1 MIPIYCTIMINHI
14 ILAVLVTV
22 MIASLPFT
30 SSAFMAAAQTS
41 SNQTSLT
48 NVTQG
53 STEQEPQGLTGV
65 NVTEGPPGLPGEQGA
80 EGPPGPAGT
89 PGPQGEQGE
98 QGAQGPP
105 GPAGTP
111 GPQGEQGEQGA
122 QGPPGPQG
130 EQGEPGQSV
139 NLSSLQLVTTVVEGN
154 LIEIPGPLQFEVV
167 ESTAACSPDTSLVG
181 GGYTITEGLALV
193 LESLPEGNM
202 WSVKAA
208 NPFPITAGTGSG
220 SLQAHALCGSVDIS
234 INHALCGSVDIS
246 INASSLE

>member
-65 NVTEGPPGLPGEQGA
+65 NVTEGPPG
-80 EGPPGPAGT
+80 
-89 PGPQGEQGE
+89 PQGEQGE

-105 GPAGTP
+105 GPQGEQGAQGPPGPQGEQGEQGAQGPP

-139 NLSSLQLVTTVVEGN
+139 NLTSLQLVTTVVEGN

-167 ESTAACSPDTSLVG
+167 ESTAACSPDTTLVE
-181 GGYTITEGLALV
+181 GGYTITEGLGLV
-193 LESLPEGNM
+193 LESLPEGNV

-208 NPFPITAGTGSG
+208 NPFPITGGTGSG
-220 SLQAHALCGSVDIS
+220 SLQAYALCVS
-234 INHALCGSVDIS
+234 IDTG
-246 INASSLE
+246 INASSLK

>member
-65 NVTEGPPGLPGEQGA
+65 NVTEGPPGL
-80 EGPPGPAGT
+80 
-89 PGPQGEQGE
+89 QGEQGE

-220 SLQAHALCGSVDIS
+220 SLQAHALCGSVD
-234 INHALCGSVDIS
+234 VS

>member
-41 SNQTSLT
+41 PNQTSLT

-53 STEQEPQGLTGV
+53 PTEQEPQGLAEV
-65 NVTEGPPGLPGEQGA
+65 NVTEGPPGP
-80 EGPPGPAGT
+80 
-89 PGPQGEQGE
+89 
-98 QGAQGPP
+98 
-105 GPAGTP
+105 P

-130 EQGEPGQSV
+130 EQGEPGQGV
-139 NLSSLQLVTTVVEGN
+139 NLASLQLATIAVEGN

-167 ESTAACSPDTSLVG
+167 ESIAACSPDTSLVG
-181 GGYTITEGLALV
+181 GGYTITEGLGLV

-220 SLQAHALCGSVDIS
+220 SLQAHALCGSVD
-234 INHALCGSVDIS
+234 VS

>member
-1 MIPIYCTIMINHI
+1 MINHI

-41 SNQTSLT
+41 PNQTSLT

-53 STEQEPQGLTGV
+53 PTEQEPQGLAGV
-65 NVTEGPPGLPGEQGA
+65 NVTEGPPG
-80 EGPPGPAGT
+80 PPGP
-89 PGPQGEQGE
+89 
-98 QGAQGPP
+98 
-105 GPAGTP
+105 
-111 GPQGEQGEQGA
+111 QGEQGA

-130 EQGEPGQSV
+130 EQGEPGQGV
-139 NLSSLQLVTTVVEGN
+139 NLTSLQLATIAVEGN

-167 ESTAACSPDTSLVG
+167 ESIAACSPDTSLVG
-181 GGYTITEGLALV
+181 GGYTITEGLGLV

-220 SLQAHALCGSVDIS
+220 SLQAHALCGSVD
-234 INHALCGSVDIS
+234 VS

>member
-65 NVTEGPPGLPGEQGA
+65 NVTEGPPGLQGEQGA
-80 EGPPGPAGT
+80 E
-89 PGPQGEQGE
+89 
-98 QGAQGPP
+98 GPP

-181 GGYTITEGLALV
+181 GGYTITEGLGLV

-220 SLQAHALCGSVDIS
+220 SLQAHALCGSVD
-234 INHALCGSVDIS
+234 VS

>member
-1 MIPIYCTIMINHI
+1 MINHI

-65 NVTEGPPGLPGEQGA
+65 NVTEGPPGLQGEQGA

-181 GGYTITEGLALV
+181 GGYTITEGLGLV

-234 INHALCGSVDIS
+234 IN
-246 INASSLE
+246 ASSLE

>member
-41 SNQTSLT
+41 PNQTSLT

-53 STEQEPQGLTGV
+53 PTEQEPQGLAGV
-65 NVTEGPPGLPGEQGA
+65 NVTEGPPGPPGPQGEQGA
-80 EGPPGPAGT
+80 QGPPGP
-89 PGPQGEQGE
+89 PGSQGEQGEQGE

-105 GPAGTP
+105 GPP
-111 GPQGEQGEQGA
+111 GPQGEQGA
-122 QGPPGPQG
+122 QGPPGPPGSQG
-130 EQGEPGQSV
+130 EQGEPGQGV
-139 NLSSLQLVTTVVEGN
+139 NLTSLQLATIAVEGN

-167 ESTAACSPDTSLVG
+167 ESIAACSPDTSLVG
-181 GGYTITEGLALV
+181 GGYTITEGLGLV

-220 SLQAHALCGSVDIS
+220 SLQAHALCGSVD
-234 INHALCGSVDIS
+234 VS